1 MIPQDLK
8 FTKEH
13 EWIRV
18 EGDRATVGI
27 SNHAAGLLGDIVF
40 VELPEKGKVLE
51 QMKTFGVVES
61 VKSVSDLYAPLSGEV
76 LEINAELTDHPE
88 YLNQEPYGKGWIM
101 AMKVQNPTEIDL
113 LLSPDDYA
121 RHIEGAA

>member
-8 FTKEH
+8 FTREH

-27 SNHAAGLLGDIVF
+27 SHHAAGLLGDIVF
-40 VELPEKGKVLE
+40 VELPEKGTVLE

-76 LEINAELTDHPE
+76 LEVNVELADHPE

-101 AMKVQNPTEIDL
+101 VQKVVNPKETDL
-113 LLSPDDYA
+113 LLNPDDYA
-121 RHIEGAA
+121 AHIAGAA